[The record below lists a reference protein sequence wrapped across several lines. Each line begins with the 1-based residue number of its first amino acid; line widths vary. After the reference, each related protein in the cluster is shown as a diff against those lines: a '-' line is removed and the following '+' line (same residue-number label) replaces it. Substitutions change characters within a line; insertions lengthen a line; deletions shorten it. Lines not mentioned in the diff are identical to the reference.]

1 MTDGAGVVARK
12 YSGPMGAAVSAGSG
26 RGLVST
32 RPGNPASSLPMTGR
46 GSTRVAP
53 RHADLYAEGL
63 MGRVRKADQADAYSN
78 GDDRGSSCVT
88 QAAAVVKAMYQC
100 GFMSQGPTVLPNMTE
115 HDLTRVTCSWE
126 VARQMLDEHPQQSRA
141 QHPSRSGRLQAQVR
155 WTLRC
160 RRPRCQQ
167 DSVAF

>member
-1 MTDGAGVVARK
+1 
-12 YSGPMGAAVSAGSG
+12 
-26 RGLVST
+26 
-32 RPGNPASSLPMTGR
+32 MTGR

-115 HDLTRVTCSWE
+115 HNLTRVTCSWE
-126 VARQMLDEHPQQSRA
+126 LARQMLDEHPQQSGSTSLTKRSTA
-141 QHPSRSGRLQAQVR
+141 GAGEMDAAVSTPSMPARQ
-155 WTLRC
+155 RC
-160 RRPRCQQ
+160 VLIIA
-167 DSVAF
+167 S